1 MKNTYQ
7 FKISTNCLNNI
18 VQVKNLLTTFSSM
31 APKIISLP
39 KKLKRFVV
47 IKSPH
52 INQASKEHFQIITYR
67 RIFFVNLTTVEL
79 KNFLLKMPNNLSLK
93 IKKIENLNN
102 I

>member
-1 MKNTYQ
+1 MKNNYQ
-7 FKISTNCLNNI
+7 FKISTNYLDNLF
-18 VQVKNLLTTFSSM
+18 VVKNLLTSFSSV
-31 APKIISLP
+31 APKSVSLP

-52 INQASKEHFQIITYR
+52 INKASKEHFQIITYR